1 MRTFSRIQPEVQEM
15 FIYVQIQY
23 TWVLTSHDLE
33 AGFRVTLTFTEIEIC
48 AKYFQNRTKDM
59 KYGDPDPYC

>member
-1 MRTFSRIQPEVQEM
+1 M

-33 AGFRVTLTFTEIEIC
+33 AGFRVTLTFTEVEIF
-48 AKYFQNRTKDM
+48 AKYFQNRTKDLY
-59 KYGDPDPYC
+59 YGVDIKSV